1 MPADKQKKIAIIIAA
16 AVAVILIITVIAI
29 LVTNNN
35 KNKNEPV
42 VAPVVTG
49 TPAQN
54 PTADTTEE
62 PTVAPT
68 EAATEVPTTAPTPAK
83 TPTPAAAPVTSL
95 SGLSTTSIGWWYG
108 RYKGT
113 DANGVEQYDYILP
126 DIASTVHKYNGIT
139 GHGEG
144 KVAYLTFDEG
154 YENGF
159 TPAILDTLKEKNV
172 KAVFFVT
179 GDFVDSEP
187 ELVRRMY
194 QEGHIIGNHTDNH
207 PRMPEQTDEQFKK
220 ELLGVEEKVNKVL
233 GFKYDMRY
241 YRPPEGKFSER
252 DLALASNM
260 GYKAVFWSFAYV
272 DWDHPKEPSQELTTK
287 SYQRIIQSMH
297 GQEVL
302 LLHAVSSANSAV
314 LGDVIDYYHSQGY
327 TFGTMNDL

>member
-1 MPADKQKKIAIIIAA
+1 MPAENNKRIAIVIA
-16 AVAVILIITVIAI
+16 AVAVAIFIITVIAI
-29 LVTNNN
+29 LIT
-35 KNKNEPV
+35 KNSRTEPTATPEHSPTATV
-42 VAPVVTG
+42 SPSPTDVPTDAPLASPTAVPTPEK
-49 TPAQN
+49 TPA
-54 PTADTTEE
+54 PTAT
-62 PTVAPT
+62 
-68 EAATEVPTTAPTPAK
+68 
-83 TPTPAAAPVTSL
+83 PVTSL

-108 RYKGT
+108 RYTGK

-126 DIASTVHKYNGIT
+126 DIATTVHKYGGIT

-144 KVAYLTFDEG
+144 KVVYMTFDEG

-172 KAVFFVT
+172 KAIFFVT

-187 ELVRRMY
+187 ELIKRMY
-194 QEGHIIGNHTDNH
+194 EEGHIIGNHTDNH
-207 PRMPEQTDEQFKK
+207 PRMPEQTDEQFRK

-233 GFKYDMRY
+233 GFEYDMQY

-252 DLALASNM
+252 DLALAANM

-272 DWDHPKEPSQELTTK
+272 DWDHPKEPGQELKTK

-297 GQEVL
+297 EQEVL
-302 LLHAVSSANSAV
+302 LLHAVSGVNSAV